1 MCEDSQR
8 SLSRLPAEIPKPTA
22 ENTFFQ
28 SCYSYLPPSISS
40 PQVIEVPLQ
49 KSRFC
54 WREIVP
60 SATTHI
66 ALQSITH
73 HFCFSPPLWKSLLL
87 MLRAFQ
93 CHPLGS
99 DTGGDWVLE
108 FFLLCCLQTHLYSAP
123 MAYLVLPLGWHNLHK
138 FSVLYEYSPYFVLSS
153 FFFPSFFPHF
163 TVFIFQSSFR
173 FKVKLSSKY
182 PLPPYMHCLPNYR
195 HPTPQRLY
203 SSLLPLSNGGKWGWG
218 RHTDSLGSSASF
230 KFLSTYFLMHR

>member
-1 MCEDSQR
+1 MLLQLKFLFSLYLSLLSWLHSGAYKKSWCQSERRYCLNTWGFVGAHGLIEVSSCVRTPRGRWADCLLKSPSQQQKT
-8 SLSRLPAEIPKPTA
+8 LSFNA
-22 ENTFFQ
+22 
-28 SCYSYLPPSISS
+28 CYSYLPPSISS

-153 FFFPSFFPHF
+153 FFFLHFPPILQFLFFRA
-163 TVFIFQSSFR
+163 V
-173 FKVKLSSKY
+173 L
-182 PLPPYMHCLPNYR
+182 
-195 HPTPQRLY
+195 
-203 SSLLPLSNGGKWGWG
+203 
-218 RHTDSLGSSASF
+218 DS
-230 KFLSTYFLMHR
+230 R